1 MQSLNGISIRKQSHC
16 PGVRNRKSRVHRP
29 SVVSCQQGSA
39 LPLGRDPRGSLGCSG
54 TRAAPPPQLWA
65 QAPSF
70 GEGGGVGVCA
80 AANSNL
86 RGQIPRAGPRATP
99 LMKPALQR
107 RGFEARPRPA
117 PRGPRGFLPKEVS
130 AHLLPFVST
139 GGFNSESN

>member
-1 MQSLNGISIRKQSHC
+1 MELALESS
-16 PGVRNRKSRVHRP
+16 PTV
-29 SVVSCQQGSA
+29 QGSA
-39 LPLGRDPRGSLGCSG
+39 TASPESTAPVSCRVNKEVHCRWVVTPEGAWGVQAPGL
-54 TRAAPPPQLWA
+54 PPPQLWA

-117 PRGPRGFLPKEVS
+117 PRGPRGFLPEEVS